1 MSHRPVAS
9 VVVTSYNT
17 PNRLLA
23 ISLLSILGQSL
34 EDIELILVVD
44 GDLTP
49 ENEELVDSLQRAD
62 ERLVVFQPGR
72 VGRAQAL
79 NLGLDAAR
87 SPLIGIQDADD
98 ASHPRRLEIQSALL
112 ELTPKLAVLGA
123 GARISASVTATA
135 DWPLSDGD
143 PKVFVVGRSLL
154 RSNPVVHSSVLARRE
169 ALVAVGGYDERRTAQ
184 FDYDLLLRLKA
195 QGISIGHC
203 DLPLV
208 LQRRHP
214 GQFFEGLAPASRA
227 WGSCRLQLT
236 HISQLEGPAK
246 LAYYGVAGG
255 RFAYQVARGMAWHRA
270 AGRHRSAAA

>member
-1 MSHRPVAS
+1 VSTPAAT
-9 VVVTSYNT
+9 VVVTSYAT
-17 PNRLLA
+17 PTGLLA
-23 ISLLSILGQSL
+23 ISLLSILGQTM
-34 EDIELILVVD
+34 EDLELILVVD
-44 GDLTP
+44 GDLGP
-49 ENEELVDSLQRAD
+49 ESEELLDSLERAD
-62 ERLVVFQPGR
+62 DRLVVFRPGR

-112 ELTPKLAVLGA
+112 KLTPKLAVLGA
-123 GARISASVTATA
+123 GARVSASVTATA

-169 ALVAVGGYDERRTAQ
+169 ALLAVGGYDERRTAQ

-195 QGISIGHC
+195 ESLAIGHC

-214 GQFFEGLAPASRA
+214 GQFFEGLAPTSRA

-236 HISQLEGPAK
+236 HISQLEGPVK

-255 RFAYQVARGMAWHRA
+255 RFAYQVGRGMAWHRA
-270 AGRHRSAAA
+270 SRRHRAKSG

>member
-1 MSHRPVAS
+1 MKPPAVT
-9 VVVTSYNT
+9 VVVTSYAT
-17 PNRLLA
+17 PTGLLA
-23 ISLLSILGQSL
+23 ISLLSILGQTM
-34 EDIELILVVD
+34 EDLELILVVD
-44 GDLTP
+44 GDLSP
-49 ENEELVDSLQRAD
+49 ESEELLDSLQRAD
-62 ERLVVFQPGR
+62 DRLVVFRPGR

-87 SPLIGIQDADD
+87 SPLVGIQDADD

-112 ELTPKLAVLGA
+112 QLTPKLAVLGA
-123 GARISASVTATA
+123 GARVSTSITATA
-135 DWPLSDGD
+135 DWPLGDGD

-169 ALVAVGGYDERRTAQ
+169 ALLAVGGYDERRTAQ

-195 QGISIGHC
+195 EGLAIGHC

-227 WGSCRLQLT
+227 WGSVRLQLT
-236 HISQLEGPAK
+236 HIGQLDGPVK
-246 LAYYGVAGG
+246 FAYYGVGGG

-270 AGRHRSAAA
+270 SRRRSS